1 MAGPATESGPYENE
15 TGKTAAPGIDRI
27 LFAACVVLIV
37 GACVPMALFPEQASV
52 VVTGLYDWIAGEIG
66 ILYQWMTLAATIV
79 LGGARLREVRP
90 AAARRRRRRPGVQQP
105 VLDGHALLRRHRGGA
120 PLTGRPSSGPSTST
134 RRPSASKA
142 VPPKRASGPRRTAS
156 FTGVC
161 RRGACTACP
170 RWPSPGPT
178 TSAASRRCGS
188 RPRWSAC
195 AATTWCIGPSGAS
208 WTSCSSSRWSAARAL
223 RWGSGRR

>member
-79 LGGARLREVRP
+79 LAVLAFGKYG
-90 AAARRRRRRPGVQQP
+90 RRR
-105 VLDGHALLRRHRGGA
+105 LGGDD
-120 PLTGRPSSGPSTST
+120 
-134 RRPSASKA
+134 A
-142 VPPKRASGPRRTAS
+142 VPEFNNLSWMAMLFCAGI
-156 FTGVC
+156 
-161 RRGACTACP
+161 GA
-170 RWPSPGPT
+170 GLLY
-178 TSAASRRCGS
+178 
-188 RPRWSAC
+188 WSAIEW
-195 AATTWCIGPSGAS
+195 AFYLDTPPFGLEG
-208 WTSCSSSRWSAARAL
+208 
-223 RWGSGRR
+223 GSP